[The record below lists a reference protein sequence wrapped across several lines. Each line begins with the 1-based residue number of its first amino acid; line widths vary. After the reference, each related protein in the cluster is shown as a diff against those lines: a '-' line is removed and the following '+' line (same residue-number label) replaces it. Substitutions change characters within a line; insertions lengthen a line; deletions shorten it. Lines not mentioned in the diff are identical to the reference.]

1 MLKPWLSKE
10 WCIPPKANAAFVAQM
25 EDVLD
30 VYPQPLDPK
39 HPQVCFDESSKQQVK
54 EVRTPVPVAPGQPA
68 RYDTEYER
76 NGVSNL
82 FMFFC
87 PLLNWRHVKVT
98 DQRTAVDWAECMREL
113 VDVHFPAAERIT
125 VVLDNLNTHTPAALY
140 AAFAPA
146 EAKRIWDKLEFHYTP
161 KHGSWLNMAEIELSV
176 LSRQCL
182 ERRIPDQATL
192 ITEVAAW
199 EADRNARQATV
210 HWRFTTADARIKLKH
225 LYPVIEPITS

>member
-1 MLKPWLSKE
+1 MNKE

-30 VYPQPLDPK
+30 VYVRPLDPK
-39 HPQVCFDESSKQQVK
+39 RPQVCFDESSKQHLK
-54 EVRTPVPVAPGQPA
+54 EVRTPLPGEPGQPA

-82 FMFFC
+82 FMVFS

-98 DQRTAVDWAECMREL
+98 NHRKACDWAECMREL
-113 VDVHFPAAERIT
+113 VDVHFPGAERIT

-140 AAFAPA
+140 AAFEPA

-182 ERRIPDQATL
+182 DRRIPDQETL
-192 ITEVAAW
+192 KTEVAAW
-199 EADRNARQATV
+199 ETERNTSGATV
-210 HWRFTTADARIKLKH
+210 MWRFTTADARIKLKH
-225 LYPVIEPITS
+225 LYPSIEPIK